1 MNIKHQIDAMW
12 ELLELYR
19 DVTKKRW
26 SRNLPLDEMIFE
38 RGERAI
44 YLGFGV
50 DTTIYHNSY
59 VYGDVKVGD
68 NTWIGPFTI
77 LDGTGG
83 LTIGSNCSIS
93 AGVHIYSHSTVK
105 WAVTGGEA
113 PYEYAPVE
121 IGDNCYIGPH
131 AVIAMGS
138 KIETGTIVPAHSLI
152 GEKK

>member
-1 MNIKHQIDAMW
+1 MN
-12 ELLELYR
+12 LLKLYR
-19 DVTKKRW
+19 SLREDFNSMWKRD
-26 SRNLPLDEMIFE
+26 LPFDEMLYGRSE
-38 RGERAI
+38 RSKH
-44 YLGFGV
+44 LGFGEG
-50 DTTIYHNSY
+50 TTIYHNSY
-59 VYGDVKVGD
+59 VYGDVKVGN

-77 LDGTGG
+77 LDGSGG

-93 AGVHIYSHSTVK
+93 AGAHIYTHSTVK
-105 WAVTGGEA
+105 WAVTGGTA
-113 PYEYAPVE
+113 AYEYAPVT